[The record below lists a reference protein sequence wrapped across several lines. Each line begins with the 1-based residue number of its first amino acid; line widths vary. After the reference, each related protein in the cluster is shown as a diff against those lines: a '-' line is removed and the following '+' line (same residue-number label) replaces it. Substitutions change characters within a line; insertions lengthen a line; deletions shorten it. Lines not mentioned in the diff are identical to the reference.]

1 MQEILSLISQFGP
14 LIVLAGTFFEGEV
27 FAIIGGFLAYRGTYP
42 FQLVVALAF
51 VGSFFG
57 DLAVF
62 LFGRYASNHRWV
74 RPWRDHPK
82 FSKTLRL
89 VERYQAYFVIV
100 NRYIYGLR
108 MPGLI
113 ALGMSRVG
121 LVRFTVLNFI
131 GAGLWACLFTT
142 LGYVFGYSIQTLFAR
157 MQIFETG
164 VIIVLVVAA
173 VSIAAY
179 FGYRQWGPIIRAR
192 LARRREKA
200 RARNQSI
207 SENES

>member
-1 MQEILSLISQFGP
+1 MYEILSLISQFGP

-42 FQLVVALAF
+42 FQLMITLAF
-51 VGSFFG
+51 IGSFFG

-74 RPWRDHPK
+74 RPWRDHERFAK
-82 FSKTLRL
+82 ALRL

-100 NRYIYGLR
+100 NRYVYGLR

-113 ALGMSRVG
+113 ALGMSRIG
-121 LVRFTVLNFI
+121 LVRFTILNFI
-131 GAGLWACLFTT
+131 GAAIWASLFTT

-157 MQIFETG
+157 MEIVEAG
-164 VIIVLVVAA
+164 VAVVLGVVAVTIA
-173 VSIAAY
+173 VY
-179 FGYRQWGPIIRAR
+179 FGYRQWGPIVRAR

-200 RARNQSI
+200 RQANPSAQNRKG
-207 SENES
+207 